1 MEVILI
7 ENIEKLGKI
16 GDVVKVK
23 DGYARNYLIPKKKV
37 LRANKENLKVF
48 EEKKSIIESEEKKR
62 KEKSEEIAKKIK
74 DLEIIIIRNA
84 AENGQLYGSVTSKD
98 IVKEIVLL
106 NKIELLNEQINL
118 KKTLK
123 SIGVYEVEISVY
135 TDLKIKILV
144 SVAKT
149 KELGL
154 KQIKEFKNPKKIK
167 KIQKK
172 EDMANKKNE
181 TEDNTELNTKD
192 LISEIEKKE
201 EIKPKKEI
209 NKIPTKKKEKT
220 KLKMISSTKP
230 YSRSD
235 RLSDQIHHIV
245 ANIFIK
251 EYPVTYCDLLTVTK
265 VEVTRNLRLAKIYL
279 RNQ

>member
-7 ENIEKLGKI
+7 ENIEKLGKV

-48 EEKKSIIESEEKKR
+48 DEKKSVIEAEEKKR

-74 DLEIIIIRNA
+74 NLEIIIIRNA

-98 IVKEIVLL
+98 IVKEILLL

-144 SVAKT
+144 IVAKT

-154 KQIKEFKNPKKIK
+154 EQIKEFKSPKKIK

-172 EDMANKKNE
+172 EDVDNKKNE
-181 TEDNTELNTKD
+181 TEEKTELNTKD

-201 EIKPKKEI
+201 EITIKSSKTKEKKPI
-209 NKIPTKKKEKT
+209 IKKKKN
-220 KLKMISSTKP
+220 KK
-230 YSRSD
+230 
-235 RLSDQIHHIV
+235 
-245 ANIFIK
+245 
-251 EYPVTYCDLLTVTK
+251 
-265 VEVTRNLRLAKIYL
+265 
-279 RNQ
+279 

>member
-7 ENIEKLGKI
+7 ENIEKLGKV

-48 EEKKSIIESEEKKR
+48 DEKKSVIEAEEKKR

-74 DLEIIIIRNA
+74 NLEIIIIRNA
-84 AENGQLYGSVTSKD
+84 GENGQLYGSVTSKD
-98 IVKEIVLL
+98 IVKEILLL

-144 SVAKT
+144 IVAKT

-154 KQIKEFKNPKKIK
+154 EQIKEFKSPKKIK

-172 EDMANKKNE
+172 EDVGNKKNE
-181 TEDNTELNTKD
+181 TEEKTELNTKD

-201 EIKPKKEI
+201 EITIKSSKTKEKKPI
-209 NKIPTKKKEKT
+209 TKKKKN
-220 KLKMISSTKP
+220 KK
-230 YSRSD
+230 
-235 RLSDQIHHIV
+235 
-245 ANIFIK
+245 
-251 EYPVTYCDLLTVTK
+251 
-265 VEVTRNLRLAKIYL
+265 
-279 RNQ
+279 

>member
-7 ENIEKLGKI
+7 ENIEKLGKV

-48 EEKKSIIESEEKKR
+48 DEKKSVIDAEEKKR

-74 DLEIIIIRNA
+74 NLEIIIIRNA

-98 IVKEIVLL
+98 IVKEILLL

-123 SIGVYEVEISVY
+123 SIGVHEVEISVY

-144 SVAKT
+144 IVAKT

-154 KQIKEFKNPKKIK
+154 KQIKEFKSPKKIK

-172 EDMANKKNE
+172 EDVDNKKNE
-181 TEDNTELNTKD
+181 TEEKTELNTKD

-201 EIKPKKEI
+201 EITIKSSKTKEKKPI
-209 NKIPTKKKEKT
+209 TKKRKK
-220 KLKMISSTKP
+220 KK
-230 YSRSD
+230 
-235 RLSDQIHHIV
+235 
-245 ANIFIK
+245 
-251 EYPVTYCDLLTVTK
+251 
-265 VEVTRNLRLAKIYL
+265 
-279 RNQ
+279 

>member
-7 ENIEKLGKI
+7 ENIEKLGKV

-48 EEKKSIIESEEKKR
+48 DEKKSVIEAEEKKR

-74 DLEIIIIRNA
+74 NLEIIIIRNA
-84 AENGQLYGSVTSKD
+84 AENDQLYGSVTSKD
-98 IVKEIVLL
+98 IVKEILLL

-123 SIGVYEVEISVY
+123 SIGVHEVEISVY

-144 SVAKT
+144 IVAKT

-154 KQIKEFKNPKKIK
+154 EQIKEFKSPKKIK

-172 EDMANKKNE
+172 EDVDNKKNE
-181 TEDNTELNTKD
+181 TEEKNELNTKD

-201 EIKPKKEI
+201 EITIKSSKTKEKKPI
-209 NKIPTKKKEKT
+209 TKKKKN
-220 KLKMISSTKP
+220 KK
-230 YSRSD
+230 
-235 RLSDQIHHIV
+235 
-245 ANIFIK
+245 
-251 EYPVTYCDLLTVTK
+251 
-265 VEVTRNLRLAKIYL
+265 
-279 RNQ
+279 

>member
-7 ENIEKLGKI
+7 ENIEKLGKV

-48 EEKKSIIESEEKKR
+48 DEKKSVIEAEEKKR

-74 DLEIIIIRNA
+74 NLEIIIIRNA

-98 IVKEIVLL
+98 IVKEILLL

-144 SVAKT
+144 IVAKT

-154 KQIKEFKNPKKIK
+154 EQIKEFKSPKKIK

-172 EDMANKKNE
+172 EDVDNKKNE
-181 TEDNTELNTKD
+181 TEEKTELNTKD
-192 LISEIEKKE
+192 LINEIEKKE
-201 EIKPKKEI
+201 EITIKSSE
-209 NKIPTKKKEKT
+209 TKKKKPIT
-220 KLKMISSTKP
+220 KKKK
-230 YSRSD
+230 
-235 RLSDQIHHIV
+235 
-245 ANIFIK
+245 NK
-251 EYPVTYCDLLTVTK
+251 K
-265 VEVTRNLRLAKIYL
+265 
-279 RNQ
+279 

>member
-7 ENIEKLGKI
+7 ENIEKLGKV

-48 EEKKSIIESEEKKR
+48 DEKKSVIEAEEKKR

-74 DLEIIIIRNA
+74 NLEIIIIRNA

-98 IVKEIVLL
+98 IVKEILLL

-144 SVAKT
+144 VVAKT

-154 KQIKEFKNPKKIK
+154 KQIKEFKSPKKIK

-172 EDMANKKNE
+172 EDVDNKKNE
-181 TEDNTELNTKD
+181 TEEKTELNTKD

-201 EIKPKKEI
+201 EITIKSSKTKEKNPI
-209 NKIPTKKKEKT
+209 TKKKKN
-220 KLKMISSTKP
+220 KK
-230 YSRSD
+230 
-235 RLSDQIHHIV
+235 
-245 ANIFIK
+245 
-251 EYPVTYCDLLTVTK
+251 
-265 VEVTRNLRLAKIYL
+265 
-279 RNQ
+279 

>member
-7 ENIEKLGKI
+7 ENIEKLGKV

-48 EEKKSIIESEEKKR
+48 DEKKSVIEAEEKKR

-74 DLEIIIIRNA
+74 NLEIIIIKNA
-84 AENGQLYGSVTSKD
+84 AENDQLYGSVTSKD
-98 IVKEIVLL
+98 IVKEILLL

-123 SIGVYEVEISVY
+123 SIGVHEVEISVY

-144 SVAKT
+144 IVAKT

-154 KQIKEFKNPKKIK
+154 EQIKEFKSPKKIK

-172 EDMANKKNE
+172 EDVDNKKNE
-181 TEDNTELNTKD
+181 TEEKNELNTKD
-192 LISEIEKKE
+192 LINEIEKKE
-201 EIKPKKEI
+201 EITIKSS
-209 NKIPTKKKEKT
+209 KIKEKT
-220 KLKMISSTKP
+220 PIRKKKK
-230 YSRSD
+230 
-235 RLSDQIHHIV
+235 
-245 ANIFIK
+245 NK
-251 EYPVTYCDLLTVTK
+251 K
-265 VEVTRNLRLAKIYL
+265 
-279 RNQ
+279 

>member
-7 ENIEKLGKI
+7 ENIEKLGKV

-48 EEKKSIIESEEKKR
+48 DEKKSVIEAEEKKR

-74 DLEIIIIRNA
+74 NLEIIIIRNA
-84 AENGQLYGSVTSKD
+84 GENGQLYGSVTSKD
-98 IVKEIVLL
+98 IVKEILLL

-144 SVAKT
+144 VVAKT

-154 KQIKEFKNPKKIK
+154 EQIKEFKSPKKIK

-172 EDMANKKNE
+172 EDVDNKKNE
-181 TEDNTELNTKD
+181 TEEKTELNTKD

-201 EIKPKKEI
+201 EITIKSSKTKEKKPI
-209 NKIPTKKKEKT
+209 TKKKK
-220 KLKMISSTKP
+220 K
-230 YSRSD
+230 
-235 RLSDQIHHIV
+235 
-245 ANIFIK
+245 
-251 EYPVTYCDLLTVTK
+251 
-265 VEVTRNLRLAKIYL
+265 
-279 RNQ
+279 

>member
-7 ENIEKLGKI
+7 ENIEKLGKV

-37 LRANKENLKVF
+37 LRANKENLTVF
-48 EEKKSIIESEEKKR
+48 DEKKSVIEAEEKKR

-74 DLEIIIIRNA
+74 NLEIIIIRNA
-84 AENGQLYGSVTSKD
+84 SENGQLYGSVTSKD
-98 IVKEIVLL
+98 IVKEILLL

-123 SIGVYEVEISVY
+123 SIGVHEVEISVY

-144 SVAKT
+144 VVAKT

-154 KQIKEFKNPKKIK
+154 KQIKEFKSPKKIK

-172 EDMANKKNE
+172 EDVDNKKDE
-181 TEDNTELNTKD
+181 TEEKTELNTKD
-192 LISEIEKKE
+192 LINEIEKKE
-201 EIKPKKEI
+201 EITIKSSKTKEKKPI
-209 NKIPTKKKEKT
+209 TKKKKN
-220 KLKMISSTKP
+220 KK
-230 YSRSD
+230 
-235 RLSDQIHHIV
+235 
-245 ANIFIK
+245 
-251 EYPVTYCDLLTVTK
+251 
-265 VEVTRNLRLAKIYL
+265 
-279 RNQ
+279 

>member
-7 ENIEKLGKI
+7 ENIEKLGKV

-48 EEKKSIIESEEKKR
+48 DEKKSVIEAEEKKR

-74 DLEIIIIRNA
+74 NLEIIIIRNA
-84 AENGQLYGSVTSKD
+84 AENAQLYGSVTSKD
-98 IVKEIVLL
+98 IVKEILLL

-144 SVAKT
+144 IVAKT

-154 KQIKEFKNPKKIK
+154 KQIKEFKSPKKIK

-172 EDMANKKNE
+172 EDVDNKKNE
-181 TEDNTELNTKD
+181 TEEKTELNTKD

-201 EIKPKKEI
+201 EITIKSSKTKGKKPI
-209 NKIPTKKKEKT
+209 LKKKKN
-220 KLKMISSTKP
+220 KK
-230 YSRSD
+230 
-235 RLSDQIHHIV
+235 
-245 ANIFIK
+245 
-251 EYPVTYCDLLTVTK
+251 
-265 VEVTRNLRLAKIYL
+265 
-279 RNQ
+279 

>member
-7 ENIEKLGKI
+7 ENIEKLGKV

-48 EEKKSIIESEEKKR
+48 DEKKSVIEAEEKKR

-74 DLEIIIIRNA
+74 NLEIIIIRNA

-98 IVKEIVLL
+98 IVKEILLL

-144 SVAKT
+144 VVAKT

-154 KQIKEFKNPKKIK
+154 KQIKEFKSPKKIK

-172 EDMANKKNE
+172 EDVDNKKNE
-181 TEDNTELNTKD
+181 TEEKTELNTKD

-201 EIKPKKEI
+201 EITIKSSKTKEKKPI
-209 NKIPTKKKEKT
+209 TKKKKN
-220 KLKMISSTKP
+220 KK
-230 YSRSD
+230 
-235 RLSDQIHHIV
+235 
-245 ANIFIK
+245 
-251 EYPVTYCDLLTVTK
+251 
-265 VEVTRNLRLAKIYL
+265 
-279 RNQ
+279 

>member
-7 ENIEKLGKI
+7 ENIEKLGKV

-37 LRANKENLKVF
+37 LRASKENLKVF
-48 EEKKSIIESEEKKR
+48 EEKKSVIEAEEKKR
-62 KEKSEEIAKKIK
+62 KIKSEEIAKKIK
-74 DLEIIIIRNA
+74 DLEVIIIRNA

-123 SIGVYEVEISVY
+123 SIGVYEVEISIY

-144 SVAKT
+144 IVAKT

-154 KQIKEFKNPKKIK
+154 EQIKEFKSPKKIK

-172 EDMANKKNE
+172 KDVGNKKNK
-181 TEDNTELNTKD
+181 TEEKTELNTKD
-192 LISEIEKKE
+192 LINEIEKKE
-201 EIKPKKEI
+201 EITIKSSKTKEKKPI
-209 NKIPTKKKEKT
+209 IKKKKN
-220 KLKMISSTKP
+220 KK
-230 YSRSD
+230 
-235 RLSDQIHHIV
+235 
-245 ANIFIK
+245 
-251 EYPVTYCDLLTVTK
+251 
-265 VEVTRNLRLAKIYL
+265 
-279 RNQ
+279 

>member
-7 ENIEKLGKI
+7 ENIEKLGKV

-48 EEKKSIIESEEKKR
+48 DEKKSVIEAEEKKR

-74 DLEIIIIRNA
+74 NLEIIIIRNA

-98 IVKEIVLL
+98 IVKEILLL

-123 SIGVYEVEISVY
+123 SIGVHEVEISVY

-144 SVAKT
+144 IVAKT

-154 KQIKEFKNPKKIK
+154 EQIKEFKSPKKIK

-172 EDMANKKNE
+172 EDVDNKKNE
-181 TEDNTELNTKD
+181 TEEKTELNTKD
-192 LISEIEKKE
+192 LINEIEKKE
-201 EIKPKKEI
+201 EITIKSS
-209 NKIPTKKKEKT
+209 KIKEKT
-220 KLKMISSTKP
+220 PIRKKKK
-230 YSRSD
+230 
-235 RLSDQIHHIV
+235 
-245 ANIFIK
+245 NK
-251 EYPVTYCDLLTVTK
+251 K
-265 VEVTRNLRLAKIYL
+265 
-279 RNQ
+279 

>member
-7 ENIEKLGKI
+7 ENIEKLGKV

-48 EEKKSIIESEEKKR
+48 DEKKSVIEAEEKKR

-74 DLEIIIIRNA
+74 NLEIIIIRNA
-84 AENGQLYGSVTSKD
+84 GENGQLYGSVTSKD
-98 IVKEIVLL
+98 IVKEILLL

-144 SVAKT
+144 IVAKT

-154 KQIKEFKNPKKIK
+154 EQIKEFKSPKKIK
-167 KIQKK
+167 KIKKK
-172 EDMANKKNE
+172 EDVDNKKNE
-181 TEDNTELNTKD
+181 TEEKTELNTKD

-201 EIKPKKEI
+201 EITIKSSKTKEKKPI
-209 NKIPTKKKEKT
+209 TKKKKN
-220 KLKMISSTKP
+220 KK
-230 YSRSD
+230 
-235 RLSDQIHHIV
+235 
-245 ANIFIK
+245 
-251 EYPVTYCDLLTVTK
+251 
-265 VEVTRNLRLAKIYL
+265 
-279 RNQ
+279 